1 MFLKNI
7 LKFTSIL
14 TILFLITYL
23 LYPII
28 KWIINFIDSNSF
40 IVWIILIA
48 IIIYYLCID
57 NKPSDKITL
66 KKNKLFDDETDKEFN
81 KDKVVGLKNIIN
93 SHEGNKFF
101 SLALIGDWGSGK
113 SSFLRK
119 LEDKINDEKKDV
131 VIYLNVWELE
141 NIQNILQE
149 IEKEFDNIIFK
160 HDKIEWSIYHL
171 KSILIKNY
179 FSLLSKYFVE
189 NSININLPFSN
200 TIKDSKDEYNKL
212 LKRVLQDKKIVL
224 ILDELDR
231 LESKAD
237 VLDIFKIIRY
247 LASFDKVFTITGL
260 DINKLNGIGIE
271 LDYTHKIFN
280 SKYVI
285 PKTTR
290 SELLTFLRKKG
301 SEQQSDFIK
310 EEEFNEI
317 LNTNIGSID
326 LCLIDFITNYR
337 EAKSI
342 LNDTYIFC
350 NSLNDNSK
358 FKDNWNKFIDFE
370 FILVLNILKS
380 VNLEL
385 YLKFM
390 NENER
395 MQLLI
400 INSTKPTK
408 ITEQLA
414 KYKNIEEERTLSEN
428 EQKKVDD
435 FLKYELTAIIN
446 NLKSKMK
453 NLSQNLYV
461 YSHQNIYDFMF
472 TEVDYQN
479 YLNNPN
485 LIEDKLIYLESIS
498 KSFEDKN
505 QFIIFLIE
513 RIYIEKNQGNRE
525 KLFKGIFQNISKI
538 QFRIVFE
545 NFLKEIYDINITKEL
560 LDFAKEKLDPKENY
574 YFSHLIGKLVNIDKN
589 GDLIKTIYNFSQN
602 EIEKDYLKNAFL
614 KNGHFIINVDE
625 SFLEIIKKVFNY
637 FGEKYETFFEDKKE
651 YSITSLIKDTGHV
664 KQYTTVETGGI
675 EIKNHIN
682 NKTNLKKEI
691 MEFYKK
697 EKKVPNQIEL
707 NDKENNE

>member
-1 MFLKNI
+1 MFFKNI

-23 LYPII
+23 LFPII
-28 KWIINFIDSNSF
+28 ESFVKCVIYFIDSNRF
-40 IVWIILIA
+40 IIASILILGIIL
-48 IIIYYLCID
+48 YLCKDTD
-57 NKPSDKITL
+57 NFDKINTK

-81 KDKVVGLKNIIN
+81 KDKVLGLKNIIS
-93 SHEGNKFF
+93 SHQSDTFF

-119 LEDKINDEKKDV
+119 LEDIINSEKKDV

-149 IEKEFDNIIFK
+149 IEKEFDNVILKFSK
-160 HDKIEWSIYHL
+160 AEWLIYHI
-171 KSILIKNY
+171 KSILSRNY
-179 FSLLSKYFVE
+179 FSILSNYFIQ
-189 NSININLPFSN
+189 NNININLSFSN
-200 TIKDSKDEYNKL
+200 TIKDSKDDYNNL
-212 LKRVLQDKKIVL
+212 LKRVLKDKKIIL

-231 LESKAD
+231 LESKED
-237 VLDIFKIIRY
+237 VLNIFKIIRY
-247 LASFDKVFTITGL
+247 LTSFDKIFTITGI
-260 DINKLNGIGIE
+260 DINKLAKGIE

-285 PKTTR
+285 PKATR
-290 SELLTFLRKKG
+290 TELLTFLREKG
-301 SEQQSDFIK
+301 SEQQSDFIEK
-310 EEEFNEI
+310 EKFNNI
-317 LNTNIGSID
+317 LNTNIGNGD
-326 LCLIDFITNYR
+326 LCLIDFIKTYR
-337 EAKSI
+337 EVKSI
-342 LNDTYIFC
+342 LNDTYMLC

-358 FKDNWNKFIDFE
+358 FKDNWNKFIDYE

-400 INSTKPTK
+400 MNSQKPGQFD
-408 ITEQLA
+408 EQLA
-414 KYKNIEEERTLSEN
+414 RYNTNEEKPTLSEDESN
-428 EQKKVDD
+428 KINKFLEYKHINIIID
-435 FLKYELTAIIN
+435 LKY
-446 NLKSKMK
+446 KMK

-485 LIEDKLIYLESIS
+485 LIKDKLIDLESIS

-513 RIYIEKNQGNRE
+513 RIYKEKNQGNRE

-538 QFRIVFE
+538 QFRIVFG
-545 NFLKEIYDINITKEL
+545 NFLEKIYDINITKEL

-574 YFSHLIGKLVNIDKN
+574 YFSHFIGKLVNIDEN
-589 GDLIKTIYNFSQN
+589 GDLIKSIYNFSQN

-614 KNGHFIINVDE
+614 KNEYFFINVDE
-625 SFLEIIKKVFNY
+625 SFLEVLKKIFNY

-651 YSITSLIKDTGHV
+651 YSITSLIKDTGNT
-664 KQYTTVETGGI
+664 KQYTTVETRGI
-675 EIKNHIN
+675 EIKDYIN
-682 NKTNLKKEI
+682 NQTEIKEKI
-691 MEFYKK
+691 IEFY
-697 EKKVPNQIEL
+697 E
-707 NDKENNE
+707 